1 MAFPNRVVAA
11 FVVHCIDSLSVYLRS
26 DSGAAVRK
34 DLDQDVP
41 LLLELL
47 YGLNFAG
54 QFCTVSCWFGVLMP

>member
-1 MAFPNRVVAA
+1 MVFPTSVVGT
-11 FVVHCIDSLSVYLRS
+11 FIVHCIDSLSVYLRS

-41 LLLELL
+41 LLIELL

-54 QFCTVSCWFGVLMP
+54 